1 MLDETMLKRHGQ
13 DHFLEYSKVMS
24 RSEKEQLVSD
34 VNRLDLDEIEAL
46 YKDVYENRKPI
57 EIADDIEQVAFD
69 VKSQFTQDELKS
81 YRSLGLKAI
90 KDGKFAVLL
99 MAGGQ
104 GTRLGHKGPK
114 GTFSFN
120 DKSLFERQ
128 AEQLRDLVNEVG
140 TPIHWYIMTSDV
152 NHKDTLS
159 FFLEH
164 NYFDYDKNYI
174 HFFKQN
180 HIVSLTT
187 EGKLILDTDKRIMR
201 TPNGNGGV
209 FKSLD
214 KTNSLSEM
222 KDNGVE
228 YLFLNNIDNALVKV
242 LDPEFVG
249 YTVEQNSDV
258 TTKSIKAYDDEK
270 VGRLVSL
277 EGKKRVLEY
286 SELSPEDVNKLDNA
300 NIGIHVFKLDFLIE
314 AASKPLPYH
323 LAIKKLKQLDEDF
336 SVVEV
341 ESLKFELF
349 YFDIFKYA
357 NTFAT
362 LQVDRNKE
370 FSPLK
375 NKEGQD
381 SIETA
386 QKDLENN
393 QLL

>member
-1 MLDETMLKRHGQ
+1 MLDETMLKQHGQ
-13 DHFLEYSKVMS
+13 EHFLEYSKVMS
-24 RSEKEQLVSD
+24 QSEKEQLD
-34 VNRLDLDEIEAL
+34 LDINRLDLDEINDL
-46 YKDVYENRKPI
+46 YQDVYVNRKPI
-57 EIADDIEQVAFD
+57 EVAEDIEQVNFD
-69 VKSQFTQDELKS
+69 VKNQFTLDELKS
-81 YRSLGLKAI
+81 YRSLGIKAI
-90 KDGKFAVLL
+90 KEGEFAVLL

-128 AEQLRDLVNEVG
+128 AEQLRNLTEEVG

-164 NYFDYDKNYI
+164 KYFDYDENYI
-174 HFFKQN
+174 HFFKQD
-180 HIVSLTT
+180 HIVALTT
-187 EGKLILDTDKRIMR
+187 EGKLILDTDKHIMR

-209 FKSLD
+209 FKSLE
-214 KTNSLSEM
+214 KNNLLSEM
-222 KDNGVE
+222 KENGVE

-249 YTVEQNSDV
+249 YTIEKNSDV
-258 TTKSIKAYDDEK
+258 TTKSIKAYEDEK
-270 VGRLVSL
+270 VGRIVSVD
-277 EGKKRVLEY
+277 GKKRVLEY
-286 SELSPEDVNKLDNA
+286 SELTPEDVNKLDNA
-300 NIGIHVFKLDFLIE
+300 NIGIHVFKVDFLID

-323 LAIKKLKQLDEDF
+323 LAVKKLKQLDEDF
-336 SVVEV
+336 SVVEI

-349 YFDIFKYA
+349 YFDIFQYA
-357 NTFAT
+357 QTFAT
-362 LQVDRNKE
+362 LQVNRDIE

-375 NKEGQD
+375 NKEGKD

>member
-1 MLDETMLKRHGQ
+1 MLDETILKNHGQ
-13 DHFLEYSKVMS
+13 EHLLEYCKLMS
-24 RSEKEQLVSD
+24 QSEKEQLELD
-34 VNRLDLDEIEAL
+34 INRLDLDEIDAL
-46 YKDVYENRKPI
+46 YKEVYLNRKPI
-57 EIADDIEQVAFD
+57 EVAEDVEQVNYD
-69 VKSQFTQDELKS
+69 KKENLDDKTLKE
-81 YRSLGLKAI
+81 YKSLGINAI
-90 KDGKFAVLL
+90 KEGKFAVLL

-114 GTFSFN
+114 GTFTFN

-128 AEQLRDLVNEVG
+128 AEQLRQLVEETG

-152 NHKDTLS
+152 NHKDTLAY
-159 FFLEH
+159 FLEK
-164 NYFDYDKNYI
+164 NYFDYDESYI
-174 HFFKQN
+174 HFFKQD
-180 HIVSLTT
+180 HIVALTT
-187 EGKLILDTDKRIMR
+187 EGKLILDTDKHIMH

-209 FKSLD
+209 FKSLENN
-214 KTNSLSEM
+214 KILSEI
-222 KDNGVE
+222 KELGIE

-249 YTVEQNSDV
+249 YTVEHNADV
-258 TTKSIKAYDDEK
+258 TTKSIQAHPGEK
-270 VGRLVSL
+270 VGRLVSID
-277 EGKKRVLEY
+277 GKKQVLEY
-286 SELSPEDVNKLDNA
+286 SELSSEDVDRLQNA
-300 NIGIHVFKLDFLIE
+300 NIGIHVFKVDFLIE
-314 AASKPLPYH
+314 SASKALPYH

-349 YFDIFKYA
+349 YFDIFQYA
-357 NTFAT
+357 QSFST

-386 QKDLENN
+386 KRDLEINH
-393 QLL
+393 LL